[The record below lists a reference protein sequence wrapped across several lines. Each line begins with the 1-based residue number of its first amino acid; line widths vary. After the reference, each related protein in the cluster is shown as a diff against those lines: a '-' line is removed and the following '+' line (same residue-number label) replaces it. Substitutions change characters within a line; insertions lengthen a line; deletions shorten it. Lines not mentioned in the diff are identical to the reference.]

1 MKNQIIEKDLKNFL
15 KELSFAQEYD
25 GKNHKCL
32 RIKFSTN
39 YDSVFNIYFDGK
51 AILSTTNIKDAVK
64 QYNKL

>member
-1 MKNQIIEKDLKNFL
+1 MKHQITERDLKEFF

-32 RIKFSTN
+32 RIRFSAN
-39 YDSVFNIYFDGK
+39 CDPIFNIYFDGK